1 MTTERAT
8 TPAGFDTLAE
18 ARRLQDAGVPE
29 AHGAAM
35 LYAAIAAADARNTEL
50 RRETEAR
57 HAELRKDAE
66 RALEAAEARHAELRK
81 DTERALEAAEARNAE
96 LRRETE
102 ARHAELRRDTERAI
116 EAAEARNAEFR
127 KDSDARHT
135 ELRKDT
141 EASNA
146 ELRKDTKHDIR
157 VAQWKII
164 AGISL
169 ALFAASSFI
178 IAGVKFVI
186 EWPIG

>member
-8 TPAGFDTLAE
+8 PPAGFDTLAE
-18 ARRLQDAGVPE
+18 ARRLQEAGVPE

-35 LYAAIAAADARNTEL
+35 LYAAIAAADARN
-50 RRETEAR
+50 
-57 HAELRKDAE
+57 AELRKDMERAIEAAEARNERALDAAEARNAELRKDMERAIEAAEARNAEARKDMERAIEDAEARNE
-66 RALEAAEARHAELRK
+66 RALEAAEARNAEARK
-81 DTERALEAAEARNAE
+81 DTERALEAAEA
-96 LRRETE
+96 
-102 ARHAELRRDTERAI
+102 
-116 EAAEARNAEFR
+116 
-127 KDSDARHT
+127 
-135 ELRKDT
+135 
-141 EASNA
+141 SNA
-146 ELRKDTKHDIR
+146 EVRKDTKHDIR